1 MKIFSN
7 IKMLALVAGMMM
19 TSNAMAGDG
28 TKANPYTVAE
38 LNAQKEALAAS
49 GETVWVQ
56 ADLKGLGA
64 DGTQTE
70 NAGTAQCAGLF
81 GDASD
86 TFVAYSYQILGEL
99 VITDLTNTSN
109 LLIALTYGTE
119 GHPYGNTT
127 SPQYA
132 SNYEPAEEH
141 FSLVEVHK
149 ALSLSIPNGHRGYH
163 IGSSYIVPENV
174 IAVKVAAGYSS
185 KQDPPAYVN
194 YTKYDGSEAEYA
206 TPKNAALIL
215 MAMASE
221 TTTYDFVLTTQLYDQ
236 TFSNGNSLNPGTQ
249 AGVNAGTTKNR
260 ARFVFVDDGIKVG
273 FERNSD
279 ENCTVTL
286 NSKDEVFLQVNSQET
301 NFWGNW
307 AWEGPEKNWITWE
320 GGEYSEGKNVFDFHD
335 NNMDLPV
342 GTSEDLHAG
351 DLDGVVKTM
360 GEVTISFTAGN
371 APGSRYFYS
380 DSKSYH
386 FNPSKNSTF
395 TLKAE
400 EGRAIKSVYI
410 GFQNNS
416 KGLNVD
422 KGTYDGAGTWT
433 GSADAVTFTAP
444 GARYIYYI
452 NVIVG
457 DREAL
462 KGDVNGDGV
471 VNGTDIQ
478 AVINRIV
485 ASEYDVNAD
494 VNEDL
499 LVNGTDIQEIINI
512 IVAAE

>member
-28 TKANPYTVAE
+28 TKANPFTVAE
-38 LNAQKEALAAS
+38 LNAQKAALAAS

-64 DGTQTE
+64 DGSQTE
-70 NAGTAQCAGLF
+70 NTSTAQCAGLF
-81 GDASD
+81 GDADD
-86 TFVAYSYQILGEL
+86 TFVAYSYQILGE
-99 VITDLTNTSN
+99 VAMEDFTNTQS
-109 LLIALTYGTE
+109 LLIALTYGTQ
-119 GHPYGNTT
+119 GHPYGNTAN
-127 SPQYA
+127 PQSA
-132 SNYEPAEEH
+132 SNYEPTDEH

-149 ALSLSIPNGHRGYH
+149 ALSLKIASGLRGYH
-163 IGSSYIVPENV
+163 IGSCYIVPENV
-174 IAVKVAAGYSS
+174 IAVKVSAGYST

-194 YTKYDGSEAEYA
+194 YTKFDGAEAVYV
-206 TPKNAALIL
+206 TPKNTAFVL
-215 MAMASE
+215 MAMGGE
-221 TTTYDFVLTTQLYDQ
+221 NTTYDFVLTAALNEQIMA
-236 TFSNGNSLNPGTQ
+236 NGNALNPGTQ

-260 ARFVFVDDGIKVG
+260 ARLRFVSDGTRDG

-279 ENCTVTL
+279 DNCTVIL
-286 NSKDEVFLQVNSQET
+286 NSKDEVFLQVSSLET

-307 AWEGPEKNWITWE
+307 AWETPEKNWISWM
-320 GGEYSEGKNVFDFHD
+320 GGKYSEGKNVFDFQN

-371 APGSRYFYS
+371 NPGSRYFYN
-380 DSKSYH
+380 DSKGYH

-395 TLKAE
+395 TLTAA

-410 GFQNNS
+410 GFQNSS
-416 KGLNVD
+416 KTLNVD

-433 GSADAVTFTAP
+433 GSADAVTFTATA
-444 GARYIYYI
+444 ARYIYYI

>member
-38 LNAQKEALAAS
+38 LNAQKAALAAS

-64 DGTQTE
+64 DGAQTE
-70 NAGTAQCAGLF
+70 NTSTAQCAGLF
-81 GDASD
+81 GDAND
-86 TFVAYSYQILGEL
+86 TFVAYSYQILGE
-99 VITDLTNTSN
+99 VAMEDFTNTQN
-109 LLIALTYGTE
+109 LLIALTYGTQ
-119 GHPYGNTT
+119 GHPYGNTAN
-127 SPQYA
+127 PQYA
-132 SNYEPAEEH
+132 SNYEPTDEH

-149 ALSLSIPNGHRGYH
+149 ALSLKIASGLRGYH
-163 IGSSYIVPENV
+163 IGSCYLVPENV
-174 IAVKVAAGYSS
+174 VAVKVSAGYST

-194 YTKYDGSEAEYA
+194 YTKFDGAEGA
-206 TPKNAALIL
+206 NVTPKNCALVL
-215 MAMASE
+215 MAMGGE
-221 TTTYDFVLTTQLYDQ
+221 KIYDFVLTTAFNEQ
-236 TFSNGNSLNPGTQ
+236 TMANGNALNPGTQ

-260 ARFVFVDDGIKVG
+260 ARLRFVSDGTRDG

-279 ENCTVTL
+279 DNCTVIL
-286 NSKDEVFLQVNSQET
+286 NSKDEIFLQVSSLET

-307 AWEGPEKNWITWE
+307 AWETPEKNWISWM
-320 GGEYSEGKNVFDFHD
+320 GGKYSDDKPVYDFMNNNMGLPIGDSQDVNAGNLAGKSIVKGDVTFTCTDGNTATRYFSTNKGNQLQVFKNGTFTLSAAEGKAIKTVSLTFVNSQTGLTVDS
-335 NNMDLPV
+335 
-342 GTSEDLHAG
+342 GTYEAG
-351 DLDGVVKTM
+351 EWT
-360 GEVTISFTAGN
+360 GN
-371 APGSRYFYS
+371 APSVTFSAAGSRYIYCIE
-380 DSKSYH
+380 
-386 FNPSKNSTF
+386 F
-395 TLKAE
+395 T
-400 EGRAIKSVYI
+400 
-410 GFQNNS
+410 
-416 KGLNVD
+416 
-422 KGTYDGAGTWT
+422 
-433 GSADAVTFTAP
+433 
-444 GARYIYYI
+444 
-452 NVIVG
+452 VG

-512 IVAAE
+512 IVAAQ